1 MCQFPHASRN
11 AFASKLLT
19 TQQMSRSLALLSPMS
34 YERLSW
40 SRRGQPQSYSSHGVA
55 ASDRRLIDERAGCSR
70 RCMTAVAL
78 TELDFVVN
86 PSKLQPGLYRLSPGC
101 FICIQKL
108 RTRFSEDKAG
118 CLCGDGRGES
128 WTCGGSSSWEDL
140 QSGRLEALIAFNSWP
155 THTLQYVVK
164 SLNPARTCNARVC
177 IWVLNL
183 PARHLKPSG
192 SCATNLTSTPQ
203 KVPVLAMAR

>member
-1 MCQFPHASRN
+1 MGLQRPDAFHPDQFLMAWLAWKPSEGQWSLCQFPHASRN

-19 TQQMSRSLALLSPMS
+19 TQQMSRLLALLSPMS

-55 ASDRRLIDERAGCSR
+55 ALDRRLIDERAVCSR

-101 FICIQKL
+101 FICIQNL
-108 RTRFSEDKAG
+108 RTRFSEDKTG
-118 CLCGDGRGES
+118 CLCGR
-128 WTCGGSSSWEDL
+128 SSVW
-140 QSGRLEALIAFNSWP
+140 
-155 THTLQYVVK
+155 
-164 SLNPARTCNARVC
+164 PARSIDCFQCLADSHPAVC
-177 IWVLNL
+177 
-183 PARHLKPSG
+183 S
-192 SCATNLTSTPQ
+192 Q
-203 KVPVLAMAR
+203 VPESRPNM